1 MLASERFDYIRKELN
16 KKGVVNVTELEK
28 VLKVSTETVRRDLLK
43 MEELKLL
50 KRVHGGAVSINKMKS
65 FETLTVRN
73 KENYSLKLSLSKM
86 ACSTILD
93 GDVIAIDSGST
104 AIVFAEE
111 LKKRFTNLTIVTHSL
126 DVFNLLAR
134 HENFKVILIAGHFL
148 ESENAFYGDLVLDSL
163 SKIRVSKAY
172 IFPGAISL
180 DGGACDFCQDLLQV
194 QRKYLSVSS
203 KIYLLADSSKIEKN
217 ALIQLDSL
225 KPEYTVITDGNLLS
239 ETFNL
244 YRENG
249 IDILLGE

>member
-1 MLASERFDYIRKELN
+1 MLASERIDYIRKELN

-28 VLKVSTETVRRDLLK
+28 VFKVSTETVRRDLLK

-134 HENFKVILIAGHFL
+134 H
-148 ESENAFYGDLVLDSL
+148 
-163 SKIRVSKAY
+163 
-172 IFPGAISL
+172 
-180 DGGACDFCQDLLQV
+180 
-194 QRKYLSVSS
+194 
-203 KIYLLADSSKIEKN
+203 
-217 ALIQLDSL
+217 
-225 KPEYTVITDGNLLS
+225 
-239 ETFNL
+239 
-244 YRENG
+244 
-249 IDILLGE
+249 